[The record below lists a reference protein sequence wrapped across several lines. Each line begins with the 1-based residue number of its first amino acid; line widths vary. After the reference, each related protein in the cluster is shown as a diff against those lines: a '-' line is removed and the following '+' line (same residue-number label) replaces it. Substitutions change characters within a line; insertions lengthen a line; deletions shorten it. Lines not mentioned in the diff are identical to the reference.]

1 MNEDTEVKPSEL
13 SSEPIV
19 NEETLKRKRK
29 AESTQAARDGK
40 LRKKSERESEINTLK
55 AQAAELQLLK
65 QQKISENVQKA
76 SEPIPE
82 SKNVKDIEED
92 TDASDEPMKKKA
104 KVIVSDSNSE
114 SPSAPGLLS
123 SVFSTENL
131 IRNGSVA
138 ALTLGA
144 MYMKHVWKQPNVK
157 RGGSEPKAEPVSV
170 SLKQIP
176 QEKQKQKTNQDF
188 LGRPLKTPLSSLF
201 KNVK

>member
-1 MNEDTEVKPSEL
+1 MNQEPTTGLIELGPTETPL
-13 SSEPIV
+13 PM
-19 NEETLKRKRK
+19 NDDALKRKRK

-82 SKNVKDIEED
+82 SKVIEED

-104 KVIVSDSNSE
+104 KVIVADSNSE
-114 SPSAPGLLS
+114 SHSTPGFLS
-123 SVFSTENL
+123 NVFSTDNL

-157 RGGSEPKAEPVSV
+157 KSVSEPKPEPVSV
-170 SLKQIP
+170 SLTQIP
-176 QEKQKQKTNQDF
+176 QQKQKTNQDF
-188 LGRPLKTPLSSLF
+188 LGRPLKTPLSSFF